1 MKKIYP
7 IVIVSLFGA
16 LILNT
21 ACGDEEILTG
31 PSPKGPVDVQLRVSG
46 MSTNVGQVLHVDVIA
61 SDQRLK
67 ARAIIE
73 PLSAAADTIVLAMAA
88 PFSGHRID
96 MFADVN
102 NSGSYEPHP
111 IDHGWRLNVPP
122 NGVVTFVRDNNFT
135 DITDSLLIRPGN
147 LFRLDLNGFGQHVG
161 ERFEVHVIDTS
172 NGRTVG
178 LYRIDGLNSGTRS
191 MSIDGVIVDGAGY
204 QIDFYIDVNANKR
217 YDAPPIDNAWRVMD
231 TGGPGGL
238 TVIFPLDS
246 SYTDIGF

>member
-1 MKKIYP
+1 MKKIYY
-7 IVIVSLFGA
+7 IVIVSFIGA

-21 ACGDEEILTG
+21 ACGDEEIITG

-46 MSTNVGQVLHVDVIA
+46 MNTNVDDALHVDVIA

-73 PLSAAADTIVLAMAA
+73 PLSAAADTIILAMAA
-88 PFSGHRID
+88 PFAGHRID

-102 NSGSYEPHP
+102 NSGSYEALS
-111 IDHGWRLNVPP
+111 DHSWRLNVPP

-135 DITDSLLIRPGN
+135 DITDSLLIRPGAMFSLN
-147 LFRLDLNGFGQHVG
+147 LSGFDQHVG

-204 QIDFYIDVNANKR
+204 QIDFYIDVNGNKR

-246 SYTDIGF
+246 NYTDVGF